1 MSFTTDELRSVGILR
16 GLPDSQLA
24 WFSDH
29 GEEIQLVCGEHMF
42 ERGQPAD
49 FMFIVVTG
57 TIEGYEEVGGESLL
71 VATTHAGQV
80 TGMLPYSRTHYPR
93 YTVAVEDSQV
103 LRVKKRDFPNM
114 LAASHEMGQRLVAEM
129 ADRVR
134 GDVRL
139 EQQHERMAALGRLSA
154 GLAHELN
161 NPAAAVRRAAV
172 GLAEELTGLAGL
184 VSDLMRHE
192 VDDTH
197 IGAIDHLQHL
207 AGERADV
214 EVSPLV
220 RSEREERLGM
230 WLEDRTVSKAW
241 DHAGAFADAGLTV
254 DDLDDFSSKVQG
266 ALQVDALAWV
276 ACNSGVQRLVSEITS
291 SAGRISDLVASVKI
305 YSHMDRSPEHKPTDV
320 RDGIDNTLTLLSH
333 RLKQKNIRLV
343 REYRDDLPLIPA
355 NAGEL
360 NQVWTNLVDNATD
373 AVDEGGEIRI
383 EVSGDDSTVDV
394 NVIDNGHGI
403 PEDVRNRIFE
413 PFFTT
418 KGVGEGTGL
427 GLDIAMRI
435 VKTHRGY
442 LTVESRLAGRSCGCD
457 YLYHPVLSECAARSQ
472 LTRKSLEEHNP
483 ERPNVAS
490 LVYRLASRLLRRHI
504 RRRPHDHAHLR
515 RSGCECRRVGRVA
528 FLNRVQRL
536 RRSPTTRAIS
546 GVTPVCLD
554 DISAATQ

>member
-29 GEEIQLVCGEHMF
+29 GDKIQLVCGAHMF
-42 ERGQPAD
+42 ECGQPAD

-57 TIEGYEEVGGESLL
+57 TIEGYEEVGGELLL

-80 TGMLPYSRTHYPR
+80 TGMLPYSRMTHYPR
-93 YTVAVEDSQV
+93 YTVAVENSQV
-103 LRVKKRDFPNM
+103 LRVKKRDFPDM

-161 NPAAAVRRAAV
+161 NPAAAIRRSAV

-197 IGAIDHLQHL
+197 IGAIDHLQQL

-214 EVSPLV
+214 DVSPLV
-220 RSEREERLGM
+220 RSEREESLRV
-230 WLEDRTVSKAW
+230 WLEDRAVSKAW
-241 DHAGAFADAGLTV
+241 DHAGTFADAALTV
-254 DDLDDFSSKVQG
+254 DDLDDFSSKVPG
-266 ALQVDALAWV
+266 ALQADALAWV
-276 ACNSGVQRLVSEITS
+276 ACGLGVQRIVSEITS

-305 YSHMDRSPEHKPTDV
+305 YSHMDRSPEHTPTDV

-333 RLKQKNIRLV
+333 KLKKKNIRLV
-343 REYRDDLPLIPA
+343 RDYQDDLPLIPA

-373 AVDEGGEIRI
+373 AVDEGGEICI
-383 EVSGDDSTVDV
+383 EVYGDDSNIEV
-394 NVIDNGHGI
+394 NVIDDGHGI
-403 PEDVRNRIFE
+403 PEDVRSRIFE

-418 KGVGEGTGL
+418 KSVGEGTGL

-435 VKTHRGY
+435 VKTHRGS
-442 LTVESRLAGRSCGCD
+442 LTVESRPRRTIMRVRL
-457 YLYHPVLSECAARSQ
+457 PV
-472 LTRKSLEEHNP
+472 
-483 ERPNVAS
+483 
-490 LVYRLASRLLRRHI
+490 
-504 RRRPHDHAHLR
+504 
-515 RSGCECRRVGRVA
+515 
-528 FLNRVQRL
+528 
-536 RRSPTTRAIS
+536 SPRT
-546 GVTPVCLD
+546 L
-554 DISAATQ
+554 